1 MAGLICSP
9 DAAGPPS
16 RHRCAL
22 PVILRGLCW
31 SGVQLVASRCRR
43 NASSSHACSS
53 PLIARQRNTAA
64 RPPFSYPCRTRC
76 LRITTPA
83 NRLTQEPAR
92 EVSPE
97 PTPARA
103 SFDSPA
109 IRGSLDAL
117 HRLRN
122 QQLQPVSPRSLALLP
137 WNPCRP
143 TATGLHSILYP
154 SAAPRIFSPVP
165 ASPRRRSLLD
175 VSARQWQWQYGN
187 MTPPRPTANTND
199 RPTWSQQHA
208 SALSPSDWQK
218 SDYRSLSCPS
228 RTSSVQLRTLV
239 SSDSRAACASL
250 CSQAPHRQDNTGTG
264 IPNLHSRSRVQLYP
278 A

>member
-1 MAGLICSP
+1 MPRASSLYRLARESRYIRISAP
-9 DAAGPPS
+9 DASHGGYVRGGRPHLFPRRGGPAIPPPPRPPS
-16 RHRCAL
+16 HPARL
-22 PVILRGLCW
+22 VL
-31 SGVQLVASRCRR
+31 QLVASRCPR

-53 PLIARQRNTAA
+53 PLIAHQRNTAA

-83 NRLTQEPAR
+83 NRLTQEPSR

-109 IRGSLDAL
+109 IRGSLAAL

-143 TATGLHSILYP
+143 TATDLHSILYP
-154 SAAPRIFSPVP
+154 SAASRIFSPVP

-175 VSARQWQWQYGN
+175 VSARQWQHDIDV
-187 MTPPRPTANTND
+187 NTND
-199 RPTWSQQHA
+199 RSTVDTRTVAAARLGPL
-208 SALSPSDWQK
+208 ALG
-218 SDYRSLSCPS
+218 L
-228 RTSSVQLRTLV
+228 
-239 SSDSRAACASL
+239 AE
-250 CSQAPHRQDNTGTG
+250 
-264 IPNLHSRSRVQLYP
+264 I
-278 A
+278 